1 MSNVIAA
8 TTNTH
13 KVQEFHRLLPGVFFR
28 PLPDGYDAPE
38 ETGTTFEANAEIK
51 ALTAAKRLQSWVIA
65 DDSGLCID
73 ELDGAPGVYSARFA
87 VEGTDEANRAKVLAT
102 IKQPKSKATMVSVVT
117 LASPDGRFMT
127 CRGEVEGYLVPE
139 AGSEGFGYDTIFYI
153 EAIGKTFGQA
163 TRREKDTYS
172 HRSIAMQSLQQTSLY
187 KELIMNEIQ
196 TKIASYLDEEVQIVE
211 RLMGGMS
218 NQMYVIEKA
227 NETFTFRIPGK
238 NADQFVDRHIELK
251 AIEAI
256 RSLGIN
262 NETVLMDTSNGFK
275 LAEYVEGTPFS
286 QLPDLMLDQA
296 ASVLHELHDSSVRFA
311 NDYDPF
317 GRLDLYESYHQHQS
331 DEYKVTK
338 AKFLTF
344 QSFLEAQP
352 KVACHNDAQR
362 SNFLQAGDKTY
373 LLDWEFAGNNDPM
386 YDIACF
392 GNIDFA
398 HATSLLPVYLGRTPN
413 QDEMK
418 RLTLWRTFQALQWH
432 NVAWYKDDIGLSQEL
447 SVNFA
452 AVATKYLLLAQLL
465 LDQVE

>member
-102 IKQPKSKATMVSVVT
+102 IKQPKSRATMVSVVT

-218 NQMYVIEKA
+218 NQMYVIERQ
-227 NETFTFRIPGK
+227 T
-238 NADQFVDRHIELK
+238 
-251 AIEAI
+251 
-256 RSLGIN
+256 
-262 NETVLMDTSNGFK
+262 
-275 LAEYVEGTPFS
+275 
-286 QLPDLMLDQA
+286 
-296 ASVLHELHDSSVRFA
+296 
-311 NDYDPF
+311 
-317 GRLDLYESYHQHQS
+317 
-331 DEYKVTK
+331 
-338 AKFLTF
+338 
-344 QSFLEAQP
+344 
-352 KVACHNDAQR
+352 
-362 SNFLQAGDKTY
+362 
-373 LLDWEFAGNNDPM
+373 
-386 YDIACF
+386 
-392 GNIDFA
+392 
-398 HATSLLPVYLGRTPN
+398 
-413 QDEMK
+413 K
-418 RLTLWRTFQALQWH
+418 RLPFESLVKMPINLLTVTL
-432 NVAWYKDDIGLSQEL
+432 N
-447 SVNFA
+447 
-452 AVATKYLLLAQLL
+452 
-465 LDQVE
+465 

>member
-1 MSNVIAA
+1 
-8 TTNTH
+8 
-13 KVQEFHRLLPGVFFR
+13 
-28 PLPDGYDAPE
+28 
-38 ETGTTFEANAEIK
+38 
-51 ALTAAKRLQSWVIA
+51 
-65 DDSGLCID
+65 
-73 ELDGAPGVYSARFA
+73 
-87 VEGTDEANRAKVLAT
+87 
-102 IKQPKSKATMVSVVT
+102 
-117 LASPDGRFMT
+117 
-127 CRGEVEGYLVPE
+127 
-139 AGSEGFGYDTIFYI
+139 
-153 EAIGKTFGQA
+153 
-163 TRREKDTYS
+163 
-172 HRSIAMQSLQQTSLY
+172 
-187 KELIMNEIQ
+187 
-196 TKIASYLDEEVQIVE
+196 
-211 RLMGGMS
+211 
-218 NQMYVIEKA
+218 
-227 NETFTFRIPGK
+227 
-238 NADQFVDRHIELK
+238 
-251 AIEAI
+251 
-256 RSLGIN
+256 
-262 NETVLMDTSNGFK
+262 MDTSNGFK

-331 DEYKVTK
+331 DEYKATK